1 MDSRFLDIACS
12 QIAKHGERVYGDSF
26 LSRKSP
32 GGQHAVAVLSD
43 GLGSGIKA
51 NVLSTLTSVMAL
63 KSVSNAVSPQMTAQ
77 LIFRSLPVCSERKIN
92 YATFSIVE
100 LTEMEKVRLV
110 EYENPDTLIF
120 RGAELLSDLQSETLE
135 ARKDIGRGV
144 MTTTRFDARVGDRI
158 IMFSD
163 GVTQAGLG
171 TGHFPLGWG
180 AKAVKNFIREAIQKD
195 PEISSRDL
203 AEKVTRE
210 GLKHDVYKAKDDISC
225 SITYIRHPR
234 HLILVSGPPYHR
246 EQDEF
251 FAQKVKNFEGPRI
264 VCGGTTA
271 MILSREWDVP
281 VKVVLGNRNST
292 LPPESQMEGADLVT
306 EGILTLARVSEI
318 LSSDDTSW
326 KRRSDPAEKIVAKL
340 LDADRIELFV
350 GTKINEAHQD
360 PNLPQELEIRRNV
373 MKKITRELKDR
384 HLKDVKLT
392 FI

>member
-63 KSVSNAVSPQMTAQ
+63 KSVNESVSPQMTAQ

-92 YATFSIVE
+92 YATFSIMEMKE
-100 LTEMEKVRLV
+100 LEKVRLV

-120 RGAELLSDLQSETLE
+120 RGNALLSGIESETIE

-144 MTTTRFDARVGDRI
+144 MITSRFDAQVGDRI

-180 AKAVKNFIREAIQKD
+180 LKAVKQFIGDIISRE

-203 AEKVTRE
+203 AERVTRE

-225 SITYIRHPR
+225 SVTYIRNPR
-234 HLILVSGPPYHR
+234 HLLLVTGPPYHM
-246 EQDEF
+246 EQDGY
-251 FAQKVKNFEGPRI
+251 FAQQVKNFEGPKI

-271 MILSREWDVP
+271 MILSRQWASP
-281 VKVVLGNRNST
+281 LKVVLGKRHST

-306 EGILTLARVSEI
+306 EGILTLARVSEL

-326 KRRSDPAEKIVAKL
+326 KRKSDPAEKIVAKL
-340 LDADRIELFV
+340 LDADRIELLV

-384 HLKDVKLT
+384 HMKDVKLT

>member
-12 QIAKHGERVYGDSF
+12 QIAKHGQRVYGDSF

-63 KSVSNAVSPQMTAQ
+63 KSVTEAVSPENTAQ

-100 LTEMEKVRLV
+100 LKGMEKVQLV
-110 EYENPDTLIF
+110 EYENPQALIF
-120 RGAELLSDLQSETLE
+120 RGSSLFTDTHLETIP

-144 MTTTRFDARVGDRI
+144 MTTTSFDAQVGDRI
-158 IMFSD
+158 IMLSD

-171 TGHFPLGWG
+171 TRNFPLGWTL
-180 AKAVKNFIREAIQKD
+180 KAVRQFISDILTSD
-195 PEISSRDL
+195 PDISSREL

-210 GLKHDVYKAKDDISC
+210 GLKHDVYTAKDDISC
-225 SITYIRHPR
+225 SVTYIRHPR
-234 HLILVSGPPYHR
+234 HLILVTGPPFHP
-246 EQDEF
+246 EQDEL
-251 FAQKVKNFEGPRI
+251 FAMQVKNFDGPKI

-271 MILSREWDVP
+271 MILSRQWEVP
-281 VKVVLGNRNST
+281 LKVVLCGRSST
-292 LPPESQMEGADLVT
+292 LPPESKMEGATLVT

-318 LSSDDTSW
+318 LCSGDSLW
-326 KRRSDPAEKIVAKL
+326 KQERDPAEKIVARL
-340 LDADRIELFV
+340 LDADRITLLV

-360 PNLPQELEIRRNV
+360 PNLPQELDIRRNV
-373 MKKITRELKDR
+373 MKRIARELKDR
-384 HLKDVKLT
+384 HLKDVELT
-392 FI
+392 YI

>member
-12 QIAKHGERVYGDSF
+12 QIAKHGQRVYGDSF

-63 KSVSNAVSPQMTAQ
+63 KSVTEAVSPEHTAQ

-100 LTEMEKVRLV
+100 LKGMEKVQLV
-110 EYENPDTLIF
+110 EYENPQALIF
-120 RGAELLSDLQSETLE
+120 RGSSLFTNTRLETIP

-144 MTTTRFDARVGDRI
+144 MTTTCFDAQVGDRI
-158 IMFSD
+158 IMLSD

-171 TGHFPLGWG
+171 TKSFPLGWTL
-180 AKAVKNFIREAIQKD
+180 KAVRQFIAGMLTDD
-195 PEISSRDL
+195 PDISSREL

-210 GLKHDVYKAKDDISC
+210 GLKHDVYTAKDDISC
-225 SITYIRHPR
+225 SVTYIRHPR
-234 HLILVSGPPYHR
+234 HLILVTGPPFHP
-246 EQDEF
+246 EQDEL
-251 FAQKVKNFEGPRI
+251 FAMQVKNFDGPKI

-271 MILSREWDVP
+271 MILSRQWAVP
-281 VKVVLGNRNST
+281 LKVVLSRRCST
-292 LPPESQMEGADLVT
+292 LPPESKMEGATLVT

-318 LSSDDTSW
+318 LCSKDSLW
-326 KRRSDPAEKIVAKL
+326 KQESDPAQKIVARL
-340 LDADRIELFV
+340 LDADRITLLV

-360 PNLPQELEIRRNV
+360 PNLPQELDIRRNV
-373 MKKITRELKDR
+373 MKRIARELKDS
-384 HLKDVKLT
+384 HLKDVELT
-392 FI
+392 YM

>member
-32 GGQHAVAVLSD
+32 GGQHAVSVLSD

-63 KSVSNAVSPQMTAQ
+63 NSVSDAVSPQVTAQ

-100 LTEMEKVRLV
+100 LREMEKVKLV
-110 EYENPDTLIF
+110 EYETPETLIF
-120 RGAELLSDLQSETLE
+120 RGSSLLTGIDQEMVET
-135 ARKDIGRGV
+135 RKGVGRGV
-144 MTTTRFDARVGDRI
+144 ITTRRFHARVGDRI

-171 TGHFPLGWG
+171 TRHFPLGWG
-180 AKAVKNFIREAIQKD
+180 QKHVRRFIEEVITTD
-195 PEISSRDL
+195 PQISSREL
-203 AEKVTRE
+203 SERITRE
-210 GLKHDVYKAKDDISC
+210 SLKHDVYKAKDDISC
-225 SITYIRHPR
+225 SVTYIRHPR
-234 HLILVSGPPYHR
+234 HLLLVSGPPYKK
-246 EQDEF
+246 EMDEF
-251 FAQKVKNFEGPRI
+251 YAEQVRNFQGPRI

-271 MILSREWDVP
+271 QIISRQWEVP
-281 VKVVLGNRNST
+281 LKVVLGKRNSP
-292 LPPESQMEGADLVT
+292 LPPESSMEGADLVT

-318 LSSDDTSW
+318 LETNDGMW
-326 KRRSDPAEKIVAKL
+326 KRKSDPAEKIVAKL
-340 LDADRIELFV
+340 LDADRIELLI

-373 MKKITRELKDR
+373 MKKIARELKER
-384 HLKDVKLT
+384 HLKDVELT